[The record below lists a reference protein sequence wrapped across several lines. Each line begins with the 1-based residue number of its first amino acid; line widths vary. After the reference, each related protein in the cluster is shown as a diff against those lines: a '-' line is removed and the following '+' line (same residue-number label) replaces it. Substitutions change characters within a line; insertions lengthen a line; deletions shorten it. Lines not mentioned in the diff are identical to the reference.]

1 MKKLLLTVSILLA
14 SAVPAQILAPV
25 VPSGQPA
32 LMPFVPFAFAP
43 VPPPVVWAAGNP
55 GFALASFAPAPVPA
69 GLPTFLVLGPAVP
82 PIPVPPP
89 LVFPGFGVAML
100 TNLMPVVI
108 PAGPSGPGPGPV
120 IALPIP
126 PTGGPI
132 GMLTVHTLVFAPGGL
147 MLTGALGITI

>member
-1 MKKLLLTVSILLA
+1 MKKLLL
-14 SAVPAQILAPV
+14 SATFLFAAAAPAQMLAPI

-32 LMPFVPFAFAP
+32 LMPFVPLAFAP
-43 VPPPVVWAAGNP
+43 LPPPVVWAAGNP
-55 GFALASFAPAPVPA
+55 GFGLASFAPAPVPA
-69 GLPTFLVLGPAVP
+69 GLPTFLVLGPAIP
-82 PIPVPPP
+82 PIPVAPP

-100 TNLMPVVI
+100 TNLLPIVI

-132 GMLTVHTLVFAPGGL
+132 GVLSVHTLVFAPIGM
-147 MLTGALGITI
+147 MLTGALAITV

>member
-1 MKKLLLTVSILLA
+1 MKQILLTVTLFFA
-14 SAVPAQILAPV
+14 AAAPAQMLAPI

-32 LMPFVPFAFAP
+32 LMPFIPMAFAP
-43 VPPPVVWAAGNP
+43 VPPPMVWAFGNP
-55 GFALASFAPAPVPA
+55 GFALASFAPVPVPA

-82 PIPVPPP
+82 PIPVAPP

-100 TNLMPVVI
+100 TNFMPIVI

-120 IALPIP
+120 IPLPIP

-132 GMLTVHTLVFAPGGL
+132 GVLSVHTLVFAPIGI
-147 MLTGALGITI
+147 MLTGALAITI